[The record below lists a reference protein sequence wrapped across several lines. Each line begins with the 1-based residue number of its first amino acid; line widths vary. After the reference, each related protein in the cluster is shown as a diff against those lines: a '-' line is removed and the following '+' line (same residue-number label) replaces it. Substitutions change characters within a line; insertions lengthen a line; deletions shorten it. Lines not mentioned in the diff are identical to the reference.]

1 MAAPMRARPRTPPTT
16 PPAIAPTL
24 VELPPDGG
32 AVSEAVGE
40 EPDAEA
46 VGVLVRDRDADCP
59 PAMVLVVDALRVEGR
74 LEVSAIHD

>member
-1 MAAPMRARPRTPPTT
+1 MSARPRTPPTT

-40 EPDAEA
+40 ETEAEA
-46 VGVLVRDRDADCP
+46 AGVLVRDRDVSP
-59 PAMVLVVDALRVEGR
+59 SAMVLVVDALLVEGSID
-74 LEVSAIHD
+74 VSAISYQHR